1 MKRDDKPEVSSGTE
15 MPIPRA
21 RAEEIALAVLARE
34 MIDCEAHE
42 ALPASY
48 TGYELPNPSEPCW
61 WVICGPATQNV
72 LGGPPK
78 TLLCVSRMTG
88 RILGR
93 GSVNFGG

>member
-1 MKRDDKPEVSSGTE
+1 MKPDDKREPANVTE

-48 TGYELPNPSEPCW
+48 TGYGLPKPSEPCW
-61 WVICGPATQNV
+61 WVVCGPGLHNV
-72 LGGPPK
+72 LDGPPK
-78 TLLCVSRMTG
+78 TLLCVSRTTG
-88 RILGR
+88 RVLGR
-93 GSVNFGG
+93 GSVNSGG